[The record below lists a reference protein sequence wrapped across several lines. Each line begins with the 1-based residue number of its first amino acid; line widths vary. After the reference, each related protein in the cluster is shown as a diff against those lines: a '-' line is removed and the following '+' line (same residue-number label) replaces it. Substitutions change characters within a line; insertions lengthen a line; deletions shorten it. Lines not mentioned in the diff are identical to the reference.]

1 MVSEKKKTKIRPP
14 CRIDADDVLKT
25 ASVSHMDIDGAG
37 FRRTLVE
44 LFRLAD
50 EDGCGDKKSGEG
62 CSLAYRQVL
71 VLVCLLRAAVPGLDT
86 ECQLTICCAR
96 KAELCAKRLGQDGA
110 IVANTAY
117 SLLMGRH

>member
-1 MVSEKKKTKIRPP
+1 
-14 CRIDADDVLKT
+14 
-25 ASVSHMDIDGAG
+25 MDIDGAG

-86 ECQLTICCAR
+86 ELPADHLLR
-96 KAELCAKRLGQDGA
+96 KEGRALCEKAGAGQDGA